1 MNANPPPA
9 PALDYSFSIAIE
21 LVPVKWVAPTAF
33 GDTRGVVLAASG
45 TVRGPKLNGRVVPM
59 SGGDY
64 ALQRP
69 NGVIDFDARYLL
81 EADDGE
87 TIYLQNRGFRWA
99 RTPEIAEKMARR
111 EPVDAAD
118 YYMRVSPKFEA
129 PAGRHEWLTKHVFIG
144 VAEKL
149 PTSNCIHYFQVL

>member
-1 MNANPPPA
+1 MTANPLPTPV
-9 PALDYSFSIAIE
+9 LEYCFTIAIE
-21 LVPVKWVAPTAF
+21 LVPVRWIAPSVT
-33 GDTRGVVLAASG
+33 GGTRGVVLAASG
-45 TVRGPKLNGRVVPM
+45 TVQGPKLSGRVVPM

-69 NGVIDFDARYLL
+69 DGVIDFDARYLL
-81 EADDGE
+81 EADDG
-87 TIYLQNRGFRWA
+87 TAIYLQNRGFRWA
-99 RTPEIAEKMARR
+99 RTPELSAKMARR
-111 EPVDAAD
+111 EPVDPGD

-129 PAGRHEWLTKHVFIG
+129 PAGPHDWLTKHVFIG